1 MLYNRRKFIRNSA
14 AVLAG
19 TVMLPESVS
28 ATLSRS
34 NISVLSNN
42 FTDESYWEF
51 LKSQFSLLEGMR
63 YFNNGSLGPSPE
75 YVIDRTEKY
84 RRTLDAYPSKYMWG
98 GWNDEKEDVRK
109 LIATLLGADKEEIAI
124 IHNTSEGMNIF
135 SRSFNLREGDEVILA
150 DHEHRTGVAP
160 FEYFCQGRGVKL
172 IRPVLPVLPES
183 GEELL
188 DVYRRAITPR
198 TKLIS
203 MVHMTNTNGMIL
215 PVKEVSALAH
225 SKGIMVCVDAAQ
237 SVGHIKT
244 DVKELGC
251 DFIAAS
257 GHKWLWGPKGTGI
270 LYAARDKQHLL
281 SPLMVSQNWS
291 DTSIRMFEDYN
302 TRNLPELLGLGT
314 AIDFNNIIGTGKKEQ
329 RIYELKRYFRSMI
342 EGQKKFIL
350 KTPAPDDLSAGIQV
364 VEIEGIDVV
373 KAASQLFDKF
383 NIDCRPMTG
392 HQLNALRISLS
403 PFNTMEDVD
412 YLVSSL
418 NSLS

>member
-19 TVMLPESVS
+19 AVMLPESVS
-28 ATLSRS
+28 ATRSGS
-34 NISVLSNN
+34 NISILSNN

-84 RRTLDAYPSKYMWG
+84 RRTLDGYPSKYMWG
-98 GWNDEKEDVRK
+98 GWNGEKEDVRK

-135 SRSFNLREGDEVILA
+135 ARSFNLREGDEVILA

-183 GEELL
+183 GEELF

-373 KAASQLFDKF
+373 KAASQL
-383 NIDCRPMTG
+383 
-392 HQLNALRISLS
+392 
-403 PFNTMEDVD
+403 
-412 YLVSSL
+412 
-418 NSLS
+418 

>member
-19 TVMLPESVS
+19 AVMLPESVS
-28 ATLSRS
+28 ATRSRS

-98 GWNDEKEDVRK
+98 GWNDEKENVRK

-270 LYAARDKQHLL
+270 LYAARDKQQLL

>member
-1 MLYNRRKFIRNSA
+1 
-14 AVLAG
+14 
-19 TVMLPESVS
+19 
-28 ATLSRS
+28 
-34 NISVLSNN
+34 
-42 FTDESYWEF
+42 
-51 LKSQFSLLEGMR
+51 
-63 YFNNGSLGPSPE
+63 
-75 YVIDRTEKY
+75 
-84 RRTLDAYPSKYMWG
+84 
-98 GWNDEKEDVRK
+98 
-109 LIATLLGADKEEIAI
+109 
-124 IHNTSEGMNIF
+124 
-135 SRSFNLREGDEVILA
+135 
-150 DHEHRTGVAP
+150 
-160 FEYFCQGRGVKL
+160 
-172 IRPVLPVLPES
+172 
-183 GEELL
+183 
-188 DVYRRAITPR
+188 
-198 TKLIS
+198 
-203 MVHMTNTNGMIL
+203 
-215 PVKEVSALAH
+215 
-225 SKGIMVCVDAAQ
+225 
-237 SVGHIKT
+237 
-244 DVKELGC
+244 
-251 DFIAAS
+251 
-257 GHKWLWGPKGTGI
+257 
-270 LYAARDKQHLL
+270 
-281 SPLMVSQNWS
+281 MVSQNWS